1 MYYPLLAQGFTS
13 LNRQRQQALNSLMK
27 AKQTLAQIES
37 RQLSQKQ
44 GRSNLTNQRRGL
56 PVSAAVGFNFIDR
69 KYLKLIMMRMFSL
82 FFCNVIET

>member
-1 MYYPLLAQGFTS
+1 MLFEILFYTTNVSFMYYHFLAQGFTS

-56 PVSAAVGFNFIDR
+56 PVSAAVGF
-69 KYLKLIMMRMFSL
+69 
-82 FFCNVIET
+82 